1 MGNLILGLFQL
12 IALHIVQQAGTHVV
26 DEQDGVDLIEGQ
38 PVFDLALV
46 TGDNGANVPLPVL
59 HHLWILPPAL
69 VLDQVQGRVIVIHGH
84 HGFNPVFCQF
94 VEHLVV
100 KFQPLFVGL
109 QLIALGE
116 NAGPCN
122 GHPETL
128 QPQLGQ
134 QRNVFLVP
142 VVKINAI
149 PLGVHPIPFF
159 LVCRF
164 QNLTGHGPLF
174 FQLGPLVLGTVGF
187 HVANRQASAPS
198 CQAPSHW
205 QAAVAPPHKKSF
217 GMDFILPF
225 SFHFASWCSVSA
237 FSIRGPLSKS
247 HSSFFRFVRK
257 KY

>member
-94 VEHLVV
+94 VKHLVV

-187 HVANRQASAPS
+187 HVANRQASAPLLPGSFALAGS
-198 CQAPSHW
+198 CRAAP
-205 QAAVAPPHKKSF
+205 
-217 GMDFILPF
+217 
-225 SFHFASWCSVSA
+225 
-237 FSIRGPLSKS
+237 
-247 HSSFFRFVRK
+247 
-257 KY
+257 